1 MANGSLSKFA
11 LDMDSDVSVFN
22 QLAGSMVGIP
32 MSMGTASAAQPPAPV
47 PTGGGMNRPMPSRP
61 FDPVGMSEAAIN
73 AYTSLA
79 SSWGQPLPVIS
90 SYRDPERNARVGGA
104 KGSQHIDGNAFDI
117 DVTGMPEEQRVALI
131 KEAKA
136 NGFTGV
142 GVYTNSL
149 HFDVGP
155 ERAWGPDYSRNSLPG
170 WAAEAVGI
178 PASNVTRST
187 RGEPTSVPTGGD
199 TSAPEDDL
207 TAIEPDM
214 SPEAQKRAKA
224 SMLWSAIG
232 KGFSQ
237 LSNGG
242 GIDISGI
249 VEQHMSRQQDMQ
261 DRIAEIAMERRRRVE
276 RLQAREWQ
284 EADIAAERANQRDIL
299 ALQDQYN
306 DGNVAAQQAF
316 ELVMQTNLFGQQNS
330 VLDKEQEFAMRAGE
344 TQQQYDER
352 MARLQS
358 GLRTAESTSA
368 LTLGQQFNR
377 ENMQNE
383 QDFAIRVGETKQQ
396 YDERMARLQSGLR
409 TEETKS
415 ALTLGNTFDM
425 ARQDDQ
431 QQFQIGQAETAEQAA
446 ARLAKLNNTL
456 DMGRDANAVKLET
469 DAAAQTKAAEAA
481 AIETARLAAVASL
494 TKTNPT
500 LGDMVANIPGQA
512 GLEQAN
518 KILES
523 IGQSAIAVQQAD
535 AINQQEQTASTALD
549 AETDAKASAAYRS
562 TAATIADPAKQDQ
575 FNAAADL
582 IDGGMSAD
590 LAWESASK
598 TGTPVTNISLASTL
612 DTKMGEANIEVY
624 KKLNE
629 QVGNMIP
636 AAAQLETIR
645 TAVQGMGAT
654 TAEFQST
661 IMPIKGIMARLG
673 WMDEA
678 SVEALSG
685 EQLIQAASNVLTNLV
700 RPQSIG
706 SQSNA
711 ELDGYLKSVVNVN
724 NQPLANQLMLQSMTA
739 NMEAAK
745 IKLSAMSDF
754 MNDPTKRSTFDFEN
768 QFAKMVENHEV
779 PQPYYFVDAK
789 QPEEIEKTVEAYER
803 GWLRAGD
810 VIAAPQ
816 PGGEFDFI
824 PVDDEFITA
833 LKDQ

>member
-1 MANGSLSKFA
+1 MATGALSKFA
-11 LDMDSDVSVFN
+11 LDMDGDVSIFN
-22 QLAGSMVGIP
+22 QLAGSMAGIP
-32 MSMGTASAAQPPAPV
+32 MSMGTAPAVQPPAPV

-73 AYTSLA
+73 AYNSLA

-104 KGSQHIDGNAFDI
+104 RGSQHINGNAFDI
-117 DVTGMPEEQRVALI
+117 DVAGMPEEQRVALI

-142 GVYTNSL
+142 GVYNNSL

-170 WAAEAVGI
+170 WAAEAAGM
-178 PASNVTRST
+178 PASNVTVST
-187 RGEPTSVPTGGD
+187 QGAPSGVPTSGETA
-199 TSAPEDDL
+199 APPDDL

-242 GIDISGI
+242 GVDISGI
-249 VEQHMSRQQDMQ
+249 VEQHMARQQDMQ

-284 EADIAAERANQRDIL
+284 EADIAADRANQRDML
-299 ALQDQYN
+299 VLTDRYN
-306 DGNVAAQQAF
+306 DENVAAQQAF
-316 ELVMQTNLFGQQNS
+316 ELVMQANLFGQQNS
-330 VLDKEQEFAMRAGE
+330 VLDKEQEFAMRADE
-344 TQQQYDER
+344 TQ
-352 MARLQS
+352 
-358 GLRTAESTSA
+358 
-368 LTLGQQFNR
+368 
-377 ENMQNE
+377 
-383 QDFAIRVGETKQQ
+383 QQ

-425 ARQDDQ
+425 VRQDDQ
-431 QQFQIGQAETAEQAA
+431 QQFVLGQDATAAQTAA
-446 ARLAKLNNTL
+446 DLARLDNTL
-456 DMGRDANAVKLET
+456 GKDRDANAVKLET

-481 AIETARLAAVASL
+481 AVETARLAAVDAVIAV
-494 TKTNPT
+494 NPII
-500 LGDMVANIPGQA
+500 GDMLKNLPGQT
-512 GLEQAN
+512 GLDQAN
-518 KILES
+518 KVLES
-523 IGQSAIAVQQAD
+523 LGQSAIAVKQAD
-535 AINQQEQTASTALD
+535 AINQQEQAATTALD
-549 AETDAKASAAYRS
+549 AETNAKAAASYRAA
-562 TAATIADPAKQDQ
+562 AATIADPAKQAQ
-575 FNAAADL
+575 FNSAADL

-598 TGTPVTNISLASTL
+598 TGTPITTINMGATL
-612 DTKMGEANIEVY
+612 DTKMGEANIATY
-624 KKLNE
+624 TKLSD
-629 QVGNMIP
+629 QVANMIP

-645 TAVQGMGAT
+645 TAVNGMGAT

-678 SVEALSG
+678 SIEALSG

-700 RPQSIG
+700 RPQTIG

-724 NQPLANQLMLQSMTA
+724 NQPLANQLMLQSMSA

-754 MNDPTKRSTFDFEN
+754 MNDPAKRSTFDFEN

-824 PVDDEFITA
+824 PVDDEFIAA